1 MFPFDVASKEE
12 DIKALEGQMAET
24 DFWDNRE
31 KSQGVIDELTEL
43 KDIVNKFKDINEQLA
58 NLNEMLELLEM
69 EEDPEFEKDMAKGV
83 ESLEKQLEILELSQL
98 LSGKYDQNNAIVSL
112 HPGAGGLESYDWAE
126 MLYRMYLRWSEKK
139 GFKVDILDYLADM
152 EAGIKSVTILI
163 KGRNAFGYL
172 KGEKGVHRLVRISP
186 FDSSGRRHTSFASVD
201 VLPEI
206 EDDEEIKIAPD
217 ELKTDTYRASGAGGQ
232 HVNKTDSA
240 VRITHLPTGIVVQCQ
255 NERSQHSNRAAAM
268 KILAAKLAEKQ
279 RLEQQKELDTI
290 RGEQMDIGWG
300 SQIRSYVFHPY
311 SMVKDHRTS
320 VEAGNTQ
327 GVLDG
332 DLDKFM
338 DGYLKYLV
346 ESKKT

>member
-1 MFPFDVASKEE
+1 MFHFDVASKEAS
-12 DIKALEGQMAET
+12 IKEIEQLMAEP
-24 DFWDNRE
+24 DFWDVRE
-31 KSQGVIDELTEL
+31 KAQGVIDQLTEL
-43 KDIVNKFKDINEQLA
+43 KDTVNTFKDMKEQLIS
-58 NLNEMLELLEM
+58 LNEMVELLEA
-69 EEDPEFEKDMAKGV
+69 EDDPEFEKDLSNGV
-83 ESLEKQLEILELSQL
+83 ESIEKQMETLELNQL
-98 LSGKYDQNNAIVSL
+98 LSGKYDRNSAIVSL
-112 HPGAGGLESYDWAE
+112 HPGAGGLDSYDWAE

-139 GFKVDILDYLADM
+139 GYKVEILDYLSDM
-152 EAGIKSVTILI
+152 EAGIKSATLLI
-163 KGRNAFGYL
+163 KGRNAFGYM

-186 FDSSGRRHTSFASVD
+186 FDTAGRRHTSFASVD

-206 EDDEEIKIAPD
+206 EDDEEIKILPED
-217 ELKTDTYRASGAGGQ
+217 LKIDTYRASGAGGQ

-240 VRITHLPTGIVVQCQ
+240 VRVTHLPSGIVVQCQ
-255 NERSQHSNRAAAM
+255 NERSQHSNRISSM

-320 VEAGNTQ
+320 VEAGNAQ

-332 DLDKFM
+332 DLDRFI
-338 DGYLKYLV
+338 DGYLKFLV
-346 ESKKT
+346 ESK